1 MLCIAVY
8 CVMSRVYGT
17 PFLIRFFRKL
27 FGKLFGKDDILE
39 RCVFIMKRK
48 RKTAREIFI
57 VICLFLTIFL
67 AVLFAF
73 GRTEIPAVVY
83 MSVCTACLFGGVAAI
98 QE

>member
-1 MLCIAVY
+1 MYCCILRNE
-8 CVMSRVYGT
+8 SGLWHT
-17 PFLIRFFRKL
+17 FSDKIFLENFWKT
-27 FGKLFGKDDILE
+27 FGKDDILE

-83 MSVCTACLFGGVAAI
+83 MSVCTACLSEGL
-98 QE
+98 QRYRSE

>member
-1 MLCIAVY
+1 
-8 CVMSRVYGT
+8 
-17 PFLIRFFRKL
+17 
-27 FGKLFGKDDILE
+27 
-39 RCVFIMKRK
+39 MKRK

-98 QE
+98 QERVTGCFGFYQLPLSSEM

>member
-1 MLCIAVY
+1 
-8 CVMSRVYGT
+8 
-17 PFLIRFFRKL
+17 
-27 FGKLFGKDDILE
+27 
-39 RCVFIMKRK
+39 MKRK

-83 MSVCTACLFGGVAAI
+83 MSVCTACFFGGVAAI

>member
-1 MLCIAVY
+1 
-8 CVMSRVYGT
+8 
-17 PFLIRFFRKL
+17 
-27 FGKLFGKDDILE
+27 
-39 RCVFIMKRK
+39 MKRK
-48 RKTAREIFI
+48 RKTAREIFT

-83 MSVCTACLFGGVAAI
+83 MSVWTACLFGGVAAI

>member
-1 MLCIAVY
+1 MYCCILRNE
-8 CVMSRVYGT
+8 SGLWHT
-17 PFLIRFFRKL
+17 FSDKIFLENF
-27 FGKLFGKDDILE
+27 LE
-39 RCVFIMKRK
+39 NFLEKMIFCKGV
-48 RKTAREIFI
+48 FI

-83 MSVCTACLFGGVAAI
+83 MSVWTACLFGGVAAI

>member
-1 MLCIAVY
+1 MYCCILRNE
-8 CVMSRVYGT
+8 SGLWHT
-17 PFLIRFFRKL
+17 FSDKIFLENFL
-27 FGKLFGKDDILE
+27 EDILE

-67 AVLFAF
+67 AVFFAF

>member
-1 MLCIAVY
+1 MYCCILRNE
-8 CVMSRVYGT
+8 SGLWHT
-17 PFLIRFFRKL
+17 FSDKIFRKL
-27 FGKLFGKDDILE
+27 LENFLEKDDILE

-83 MSVCTACLFGGVAAI
+83 MSVWTACLFGGVAAI

>member
-1 MLCIAVY
+1 M
-8 CVMSRVYGT
+8 
-17 PFLIRFFRKL
+17 
-27 FGKLFGKDDILE
+27 E

-48 RKTAREIFI
+48 RKTARKIFI

>member
-1 MLCIAVY
+1 M
-8 CVMSRVYGT
+8 
-17 PFLIRFFRKL
+17 
-27 FGKLFGKDDILE
+27 E

-48 RKTAREIFI
+48 RKTAEIFI

>member
-1 MLCIAVY
+1 MYCCILRNE
-8 CVMSRVYGT
+8 SGLWHT
-17 PFLIRFFRKL
+17 FSDKIFLENF
-27 FGKLFGKDDILE
+27 LE
-39 RCVFIMKRK
+39 NFLEKMIFWKGVFLL
-48 RKTAREIFI
+48 AREIFI

>member
-1 MLCIAVY
+1 MYCCILRNE
-8 CVMSRVYGT
+8 SGLWHT
-17 PFLIRFFRKL
+17 FSDKIFLENF
-27 FGKLFGKDDILE
+27 LE
-39 RCVFIMKRK
+39 NFLEKMIFWKCVFIMKRK

>member
-1 MLCIAVY
+1 MYCCILRNE
-8 CVMSRVYGT
+8 SGLWHT
-17 PFLIRFFRKL
+17 FSDKIFLENFL
-27 FGKLFGKDDILE
+27 EKLFGKDDILE

>member
-1 MLCIAVY
+1 
-8 CVMSRVYGT
+8 
-17 PFLIRFFRKL
+17 
-27 FGKLFGKDDILE
+27 
-39 RCVFIMKRK
+39 MKRK

-83 MSVCTACLFGGVAAI
+83 TACLFGGVAAI

>member
-1 MLCIAVY
+1 MYCCILRNE
-8 CVMSRVYGT
+8 SGLWHT
-17 PFLIRFFRKL
+17 FSDKIFFEN
-27 FGKLFGKDDILE
+27 FFEKDDFWE

>member
-1 MLCIAVY
+1 MAHL
-8 CVMSRVYGT
+8 
-17 PFLIRFFRKL
+17 FLIKIFFRKL
-27 FGKLFGKDDILE
+27 FWKTFLEKMIFLE

-48 RKTAREIFI
+48 RKTAREIFYSD
-57 VICLFLTIFL
+57 LFYFLTIFL